1 MSSLWLSQFLG
12 HFSKS
17 AKTCK
22 VSYFLAKMKLI
33 RIEYLLAH
41 KKISDSICTMFK
53 ECFVILEEGDLACLM
68 ENWLKYLILKF
79 VNRTYESIDT
89 NDRSDILDVVSKI
102 GKLESGEKYPRN
114 SSKRGKKYVTKCIC
128 SIKRSKDQLILEA
141 K

>member
-1 MSSLWLSQFLG
+1 MCQVNGSVNVKILLIRR
-12 HFSKS
+12 FSKFI
-17 AKTCK
+17 KTCK

-33 RIEYLLAH
+33 RIEYLVTH
-41 KKISDSICTMFK
+41 KKISDPIGTMFK

-114 SSKRGKKYVTKCIC
+114 SSKRGKNTLQNAFAQL
-128 SIKRSKDQLILEA
+128 KDQKIN
-141 K
+141 

>member
-1 MSSLWLSQFLG
+1 
-12 HFSKS
+12 
-17 AKTCK
+17 
-22 VSYFLAKMKLI
+22 MKLI

-53 ECFVILEEGDLACLM
+53 ECFVILEDDDLACLM

-102 GKLESGEKYPRN
+102 GKLESGEKYSRN

-128 SIKRSKDQLILEA
+128 SIKRSKDQLILEP

>member
-1 MSSLWLSQFLG
+1 
-12 HFSKS
+12 
-17 AKTCK
+17 
-22 VSYFLAKMKLI
+22 MKLI

-114 SSKRGKKYVTKCIC
+114 SSKRGKNTLQNAFAQL
-128 SIKRSKDQLILEA
+128 KDQKIN
-141 K
+141 